1 MDDDINDILAE
12 FDKRSVPS
20 STQDLN
26 DLTKQWIAE
35 RGAPEVLPYQGPLLE
50 RIMERIREQ
59 IEIVERE
66 TGDLEPNANFRLI
79 LIQTELERVKF
90 LVRAY
95 LRARMAK
102 IDKHPL
108 YLINNPSALSHLS
121 DPEKAYLRSHLAL
134 LNNHYLSSFLRNFPA
149 QLRRLD
155 DAAGGVSM
163 VEEPDLD
170 SAVFCRVVRVLEEG
184 EELVV
189 KGTDA
194 RVELMKGDVV
204 VVRYRA
210 VRKWVLGGEVE
221 LI

>member
-35 RGAPEVLPYQGPLLE
+35 RGAPEILPYQGPLLE
-50 RIMERIREQ
+50 RILERIREQ

-102 IDKHPL
+102 IDKHLL
-108 YLINNPSALSHLS
+108 YLINSPSALSHLS
-121 DPEKAYLRSHLAL
+121 DPEKSYLRSHLAL

-170 SAVFCRVVRVLEEG
+170 SAVFCRVVRELGEG

-194 RVELMKGDVV
+194 RVELSRGDVV

-221 LI
+221 LL

>member
-1 MDDDINDILAE
+1 MRCG
-12 FDKRSVPS
+12 K
-20 STQDLN
+20 
-26 DLTKQWIAE
+26 
-35 RGAPEVLPYQGPLLE
+35 
-50 RIMERIREQ
+50 

-170 SAVFCRVVRVLEEG
+170 SAVFCRVVRELEEG